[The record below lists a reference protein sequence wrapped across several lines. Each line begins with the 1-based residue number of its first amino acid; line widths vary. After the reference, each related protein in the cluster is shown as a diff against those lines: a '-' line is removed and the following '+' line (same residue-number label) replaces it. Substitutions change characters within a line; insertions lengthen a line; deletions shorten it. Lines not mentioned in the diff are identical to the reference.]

1 MTLHRS
7 HLLPASLA
15 DIAISATARQ
25 GQYGAVTDIADEHGL
40 SRQAVYRI
48 REQGHQVLID
58 GFQKQTTQLW
68 PPTVPE
74 GDLRRSIIALYTIA
88 PASIDDIVDILPVI
102 FPGNGR
108 CHGYIHQVILTATMQ
123 AAKLLEDIELAGIDA
138 VAIDEMFWHKTPLLT
153 GIDLDSGF
161 LFSAEKT
168 RDRSGPEWVS
178 RLEALKGNGLDPA
191 VIIKDA
197 GSAMAEA
204 ATQVF
209 PHADQRDDL
218 FHAIALLNETG
229 RYLENAAYRA
239 IKNFEALDARRKRA
253 KKRSRRVLGQKCRHY
268 RPRME
273 AAIDRFDTFD
283 GLSEAVKALLR
294 LCDPGSGQLRSAEDI
309 RQRLPQLAEQI
320 AGLGGKRARKA
331 GRYLKGRADGL
342 SSYLSSLSAELG
354 SCVQLVGDEKL
365 VACVLRSYQANLLAG
380 RGPQWQRSG
389 RQSELEDSVRALVK
403 VSGSPSRLCR
413 VIEVVIPVLERRHR
427 ASSAIE
433 NVHSVL
439 RPYISVHKRVSQG
452 FLDLFRFYWNTR
464 KRRWGR
470 HKGTS
475 ALEVLTGEQHTDWL
489 TLLGFPPSTT
499 TS

>member
-15 DIAISATARQ
+15 DIAISANARQ
-25 GQYGAVTDIADEHGL
+25 GQYGAITGIADEHGL
-40 SRQAVYRI
+40 SRQSVYRI
-48 REQGHQVLID
+48 RDHAQQALVE
-58 GFQKQTTQLW
+58 GFQPQQPQRW
-68 PPTVPE
+68 APEVPE
-74 GDLRRSIIALYTIA
+74 EDLKRGIVAMYTIA
-88 PASIDDIVDILPVI
+88 PCSIDDIVDIIPVI
-102 FPGNGR
+102 WPKNR
-108 CHGYIHQVILTATMQ
+108 RSHGYIHSVIKTAKQ
-123 AAKLLEDIELAGIDA
+123 NAALFLEDIDLANIDA

-168 RDRSGPEWVS
+168 LDRSGPEWVS
-178 RLEALKGNGLDPA
+178 RLTTLKGNGLDPA

-209 PHADQRDDL
+209 PNAEQRDDL

-239 IKNFEALDARRKRA
+239 IKTFEALDKKRRRA
-253 KKRSRRVLGQKCRHY
+253 KKNRRALGQKCRHY
-268 RPRME
+268 RPRMD
-273 AAIDRFDTFD
+273 AAIERFDTFD
-283 GLSEAVKALLR
+283 GLSESVKVLLR
-294 LCDPGSGQLRSAEDI
+294 LCDPGSGELRRAEEI
-309 RQRLPQLAEQI
+309 RERLPQLAEEI
-320 AGLGGKRARKA
+320 ASLGGKRARKV
-331 GRYLKGRADGL
+331 GRYLRGRVEGL
-342 SSYLSSLSAELG
+342 CGYLSSVSSELA
-354 SCVQLVGDEKL
+354 SCEQLLGDARLVG
-365 VACVLRSYQANLLAG
+365 CVIRSYQANLLSG
-380 RGPQWQRSG
+380 RGVRWQRAERQAELEGAIRELVEVSG
-389 RQSELEDSVRALVK
+389 RPA
-403 VSGSPSRLCR
+403 RLCR
-413 VIEVVIPVLERRHR
+413 AVAVVVPVLERRHR

-439 RPYISVHKRVSQG
+439 RPYIGVHKRVSQG

-475 ALEVLTGEQHTDWL
+475 ALEVLTGEPHADWL
-489 TLLGFPPSTT
+489 TLLGFPPSDPTR
-499 TS
+499 